1 METFIRRERW
11 GNKSWTAETKET
23 FDLNGRTARLS
34 ITTSKNSA
42 GDLAT
47 YTSIGFITEPGIVTT
62 TIFADYFK
70 VLEIGK
76 KVRCTDKNVEA
87 QQARAVARWAEIKQD
102 VFAFYA
108 LKEAA

>member
-1 METFIRRERW
+1 METLIRRERW
-11 GNKSWTAETKET
+11 GNKNWTGETNET

-34 ITTSKNSA
+34 ITTSKNSS
-42 GDLAT
+42 GDLTT
-47 YTSIGFITEPGIVTT
+47 YSSIGFITQPGIVTT

-76 KVRCTDKNVEA
+76 KVRCTEKNVEA